1 MSVLPMIQTDH
12 RKAAE
17 AVVAKKIVMLM
28 LLLNIIIMLPKR
40 AAKHLLESMAKLR

>member
-1 MSVLPMIQTDH
+1 MSVLPMIQTH
-12 RKAAE
+12 TVWKVAE
-17 AVVAKKIVMLM
+17 VVVAKKIVM